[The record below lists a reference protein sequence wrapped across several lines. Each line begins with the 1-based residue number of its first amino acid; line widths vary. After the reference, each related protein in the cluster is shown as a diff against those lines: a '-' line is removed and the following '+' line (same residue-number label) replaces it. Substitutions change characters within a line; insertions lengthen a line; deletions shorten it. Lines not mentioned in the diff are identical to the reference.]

1 MAACTPIAPITGSGR
16 GDSSTTRT
24 TTTTTAPTT
33 TEPAPRTCARTTA
46 SSEPI
51 STGAPATDAL
61 SLSGEIFQCAD
72 EVVVAP
78 ESDINALAAGAQL
91 AAALGGPLLL
101 PHPQLAAEIE
111 RLMPLQ
117 VHIIGDLDVAL
128 PPGIE
133 ISRHGISAAV
143 DEAKTALGVVNEL
156 RLPALPDAST
166 IVETVNAIAARDRV
180 VIPQT
185 SPGDTTG
192 APAPTFSAPEIIA
205 GLAVDSTA
213 SAVWLVDGSDPV
225 TILMAAATGQA
236 VGAQIV
242 AIDSD
247 DILRY
252 PEVGTAIGESPTESL
267 RFVGAAPEISEWDLA
282 VLRNGRQLPGG
293 GFSILGDDQPKRYVA
308 FYGHP
313 EVPALGVL
321 GEQEP
326 QETLDR
332 LAPFIAE
339 YEADGFQAIPTFEML
354 ATVAA
359 AEITDDGDYSRE
371 YPIATFAEW
380 IEVAEQQGAYVILDL
395 QPGREDF
402 LSQAKQYEELLLH
415 PHVGLA
421 LDPEWR
427 LEPDQVHLQQVG
439 SVEAAEVNQVV
450 DWLADLVRDNGLPQ
464 KMIIVHQ
471 FRSIMIQDRETLKER
486 PELQMVLQMDG
497 QGPIFTK
504 DATWA
509 ALTSGTEDNHWRWG
523 WKNFFDEDAPE
534 TPSPE
539 HTMRKDPVPVFV
551 SYQ

>member
-1 MAACTPIAPITGSGR
+1 
-16 GDSSTTRT
+16 
-24 TTTTTAPTT
+24 
-33 TEPAPRTCARTTA
+33 
-46 SSEPI
+46 
-51 STGAPATDAL
+51 
-61 SLSGEIFQCAD
+61 
-72 EVVVAP
+72 
-78 ESDINALAAGAQL
+78 
-91 AAALGGPLLL
+91 
-101 PHPQLAAEIE
+101 
-111 RLMPLQ
+111 
-117 VHIIGDLDVAL
+117 
-128 PPGIE
+128 
-133 ISRHGISAAV
+133 
-143 DEAKTALGVVNEL
+143 
-156 RLPALPDAST
+156 
-166 IVETVNAIAARDRV
+166 
-180 VIPQT
+180 
-185 SPGDTTG
+185 
-192 APAPTFSAPEIIA
+192 
-205 GLAVDSTA
+205 
-213 SAVWLVDGSDPV
+213 
-225 TILMAAATGQA
+225 

-252 PEVGTAIGESPTESL
+252 PEVGTAIGERHTESL

-313 EVPALGVL
+313 ETPALGAL

-332 LAPFIAE
+332 MAPFVAD

-371 YPIATFAEW
+371 YPIATYTEW
-380 IEVAEQQGAYVILDL
+380 VEVAEQQGAYVILDL

-427 LEPDQVHLQQVG
+427 LGPDQVHLQQVG
-439 SVEAAEVNQVV
+439 TVEAAEVNLVV

-534 TPSPE
+534 TASPE
-539 HTMRKDPVPVFV
+539 HTMGKDPVPVFV